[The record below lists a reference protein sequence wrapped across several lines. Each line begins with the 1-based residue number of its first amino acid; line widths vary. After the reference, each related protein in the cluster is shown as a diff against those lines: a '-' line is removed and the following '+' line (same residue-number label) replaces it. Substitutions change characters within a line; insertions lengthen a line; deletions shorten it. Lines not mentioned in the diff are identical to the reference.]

1 MENKITPETPDS
13 LLIEHY
19 LKGNEIAL
27 EYIINKHQQKIFNFI
42 YSKLHDRDIS
52 SSYRKID

>member
-1 MENKITPETPDS
+1 MDKIITPEKPDS

-27 EYIINKHQQKIFNFI
+27 EYIINKHQQKNFQF
-42 YSKLHDRDIS
+42 YLFKS
-52 SSYRKID
+52 S